1 MSISSAVDWK
11 RMGRHLATLSLVTT
25 VAFDV
30 TVMAQRNPAQNQL
43 AGPAEDG
50 ERIGRLTASGVRIER
65 GPVTAWFSTGA
76 MTPEEIQGV
85 VERLV
90 TGVAALESFVHT
102 PRRWQNPPKRGIT
115 YFFDDAPFFIP
126 HARINRQVLMPVSR
140 LRDGKAPLLHETTH
154 ALLTPPQGRRPLA
167 WLTEG
172 IAAYVAKSVSAERG
186 MPEGDAMDIGEIAEL
201 DAKCA
206 TGLSSE
212 QGPRILPFIGSP
224 ANLQA
229 LYALE
234 PALQVRQAFYG
245 CSVSF
250 TKYLVQQFG
259 IERVIDLLPEN
270 DPHKK
275 LEDMSKVKMADL
287 RGQWTAAIRLRTP

>member
-1 MSISSAVDWK
+1 MPIGSPADWK
-11 RMGRHLATLSLVTT
+11 DIGRYIAAVILLATLAST
-25 VAFDV
+25 V
-30 TVMAQRNPAQNQL
+30 TVSAQRNPAQNQL
-43 AGPAEDG
+43 ASPAEDA
-50 ERIGRLTASGVRIER
+50 ERIGRLTAHGVRIER
-65 GPVTAWFSTGA
+65 GLVSAWFSSGA
-76 MTPEEIQGV
+76 MTQEQMQSV

-90 TGVAALESFVHT
+90 TGINAIESFVHT
-102 PRRWQNPPKRGIT
+102 PRRWQDSRQRRVT
-115 YFFDDAPFFIP
+115 YFFDDAAFFVP
-126 HARINRQVLMPVSR
+126 HATVNRQVLMPVSR

-172 IAAYVAKSVSAERG
+172 IAAYVAKSVSAEKG
-186 MPEGDAMDIGEIAEL
+186 VAEGDALDIGSITEL

-224 ANLQA
+224 ENLQA
-229 LYALE
+229 LYAME
-234 PALQVRQAFYG
+234 PASLVRQVFYG
-245 CSVSF
+245 CSASF

-259 IERVIDLLPEN
+259 IERIVDLLPEN

-275 LEDMSKVKMADL
+275 LEGTSQARMANL
-287 RGQWTAAIRLRTP
+287 RGRWMAAIKPAG